1 MILRTRKKKY
11 LYEALPVGVH
21 IPKVEGGT
29 LSTEPLS
36 LDDGL
41 TRLRSAWDR
50 LRTAPPGRPNI
61 IFGPMSHK
69 EWTQLNLRHA
79 ELHLSFLHPEGP

>member
-1 MILRTRKKKY
+1 VILRTRKKKY
-11 LYEALPVGVH
+11 LYEKLPAGVH

-29 LSTEPLS
+29 LATEPLP
-36 LDDGL
+36 LDEGL
-41 TRLRSAWDR
+41 NRFRSAWER
-50 LRTAPPGRPNI
+50 LRVSPPTKPNV
-61 IFGPMSHK
+61 IFGPMSHE